1 MRTHIKVVALIN
13 ILMGAV
19 GVLAGLGVL
28 VGGTLGSLMSGSFV
42 GAIAGTVTS
51 AMIGV
56 IIACIS
62 AVSVVAGFG
71 LLNGKQ
77 WARYV
82 VILLSVLHLFHFP
95 FRTIFGVYSLW
106 VLLSAE
112 GQREFS
118 TTVSV

>member
-1 MRTHIKVVALIN
+1 MRTHIKVVAIIN
-13 ILMGAV
+13 IILGAI
-19 GVLAGLGVL
+19 GVLAGLGVFAS
-28 VGGTLGSLMSGSFV
+28 GTFGSLMSGSLV

-51 AMIGV
+51 AVIGV

-71 LLNGKQ
+71 LLNGKS

-82 VILLSVLHLFHFP
+82 VIVLSVLHLFSFP

-106 VLLSAE
+106 ALLSAD
-112 GQREFS
+112 GKREF

>member
-19 GVLAGLGVL
+19 GMLAGLGVVL
-28 VGGTLGSLMSGSFV
+28 GGSFGSIMSGSFA
-42 GAIAGTVTS
+42 GAIAGTIAS
-51 AMIGV
+51 ATIGV

-62 AVSVVAGFG
+62 GVSVVAGFG

-82 VILLSVLHLFHFP
+82 VIVLSVLHLFSFP
-95 FRTIFGVYSLW
+95 WKTIFGVYSLW

-118 TTVSV
+118 TVSV